1 MLAARSSIAPAVD
14 LDVDLDVFV
23 GPFDLLVT
31 LILKDEVDLWEVRVS
46 RIIAEYVVRLADTGQ
61 FDLEST
67 SQFVVLIA
75 ALLEMKSRLLAE
87 DEVRDELDEP
97 DAAEAGEEL
106 LAALVRYSQY
116 KGAAAA
122 LRELWSEHAD
132 RMYRHV
138 ALPSRYA
145 RADDIGTAASRRSC
159 WRVDWRRCLAEPAV
173 PDASHIADLAVT
185 LVRELRRLRALLADS
200 GPLTF
205 AAVAPR
211 DRLEKAITFFALLE
225 LHSRG
230 EVTLE
235 QRHAFGEINDH
246 AAGQPADRRSKR
258 SGDAGRRC
266 AVRCRGRRSRTR
278 WKISP
283 DTSKHFCSLLH
294 GRCRS
299 LSWPAHVRSTKP
311 LCGRACWSL
320 RPSTSRAAMAWLW
333 LR

>member
-1 MLAARSSIAPAVD
+1 VLAARSSIAPAVD

-87 DEVRDELDEP
+87 DEVREELDEP

-106 LAALVRYSQY
+106 LAAVVRYSQY
-116 KGAAAA
+116 KGAAAT
-122 LRELWSEHAD
+122 LRELWCEHAD

-145 RADDIGTAASRRSC
+145 PVDDVGTVLSPELLVRGLAPL
-159 WRVDWRRCLAEPAV
+159 LAEPAV

-185 LVRELRRLRALLADS
+185 LVRELRRLRALLADN

-230 EVTLE
+230 EVTLQ
-235 QRHAFGEINDH
+235 QRHAFGEIKITPL
-246 AAGQPADRRSKR
+246 GTRRPPVE
-258 SGDAGRRC
+258 
-266 AVRCRGRRSRTR
+266 AVG
-278 WKISP
+278 
-283 DTSKHFCSLLH
+283 
-294 GRCRS
+294 
-299 LSWPAHVRSTKP
+299 
-311 LCGRACWSL
+311 
-320 RPSTSRAAMAWLW
+320 
-333 LR
+333 

>member
-1 MLAARSSIAPAVD
+1 

-61 FDLEST
+61 FDLEAT

-87 DEVRDELDEP
+87 DEIGGELDEP
-97 DAAEAGEEL
+97 DAAEAGDIL

-122 LRELWSEHAD
+122 LRKRWSEHAD
-132 RMYRHV
+132 RIYRHV
-138 ALPSRYA
+138 ALPSRFA
-145 RADDIGTAASRRSC
+145 PADDIGRLLAPELLAQGLAPL
-159 WRVDWRRCLAEPAV
+159 LAEPAV

-185 LVRELRRLRALLADS
+185 LVRELRRLRALLVDS

-205 AAVAPR
+205 ASVAPR

-230 EVTLE
+230 EVTLQ
-235 QRHAFGEINDH
+235 QRHAFGEIKITPLGDQRPLVD
-246 AAGQPADRRSKR
+246 AAG
-258 SGDAGRRC
+258 
-266 AVRCRGRRSRTR
+266 
-278 WKISP
+278 
-283 DTSKHFCSLLH
+283 
-294 GRCRS
+294 
-299 LSWPAHVRSTKP
+299 
-311 LCGRACWSL
+311 
-320 RPSTSRAAMAWLW
+320 
-333 LR
+333 